1 MSRKITK
8 SILSIDEVN
17 LLLNSEEPK
26 NTGLYGNLYEVLN
39 KIDNR
44 KAITIEELSEL
55 DQTAKGALSYNK
67 KNLMDTVVKEW
78 YAERSSA
85 EDPNKKVRC
94 GLCNTP
100 NRYLFYIKNRKNGI
114 TLNVGSHCITK
125 FPGIE
130 GYLEQ
135 KKQLAEIQRN
145 QKRVARRNEFYIR
158 FEDPELTISEAE
170 NYLSSLPILL
180 PYNIYSELEDTI
192 RRMRL
197 IYNKYV
203 DDDKKAFESKY
214 DVFELFKLAVNQF
227 GKLKVRAENF
237 VKENENDPISCRRR
251 EIDWLISQNKSYL
264 IKFISENNGKYT
276 EASLKQIC
284 SYDFAYE
291 YFDLFKKRN
300 KSKLYRIDKF
310 EKAELIFS
318 FNKFGY
324 NPPLIYSVP
333 LSDFMLNIGAKCILN
348 NDFLYGSNDIHEIA
362 KLRDTS
368 GNLVSI
374 LNYIDNM
381 INRMNCV
388 FLIDNTTNS
397 LILYRK
403 GDRAIRYFNKYKFLL
418 YYNKYVLTSDLNIQ
432 NALINLIKG
441 NKNTSWID
449 MKKQEKQG
457 INDKINRLYK
467 EYRAIHANINFQN
480 VHTIEIMLYNTISK
494 NQNYVIDFNN
504 PEFISFK
511 RKDLKIGDNKLRLI
525 DFGIQITNNNMSPF
539 CLKDDVLLLHV
550 TTNISKEDIIFY
562 ETESG
567 MKLERVK
574 HNSNSIFE
582 YINADKKSV
591 KSYGIVICTLNN
603 YHKSD

>member
-17 LLLNSEEPK
+17 LLLNSDEPK
-26 NTGLYGNLYEVLN
+26 NTELYGNLYEVLS

-100 NRYLFYIKNRKNGI
+100 NRYLFYIKNRKNGV

-158 FEDPELTISEAE
+158 FEDPESTISESE
-170 NYLSSLPILL
+170 NYFSSLPILL

-214 DVFELFKLAVNQF
+214 DVFELFDLVVSQF
-227 GKLKVRAENF
+227 GKLKVKAENF

-276 EASLKQIC
+276 EVSLKQIC
-284 SYDFAYE
+284 SYDFVYE
-291 YFDLFKKRN
+291 YFGLFKKRN
-300 KSKLYRIDKF
+300 KSNNYRIDKL

-333 LSDFMLNIGAKCILN
+333 FSDFMSNIGAKCILN
-348 NDFLYGSNDIHEIA
+348 NEFLYGSNDIHGIA
-362 KLRDTS
+362 KLRDS
-368 GNLVSI
+368 NGNLVSI
-374 LNYIDNM
+374 INYIDNM
-381 INRMNCV
+381 INKMNCV
-388 FLIDNTTNS
+388 FLIDNITNS

-403 GDRAIRYFNKYKFLL
+403 GDRSIRYFNKYKFLL
-418 YYNKYVLTSDLNIQ
+418 YYNKYVLASDLNIQ
-432 NALINLIKG
+432 NALLNLIKG

-449 MKKQEKQG
+449 IEKQEKQG

-480 VHTIEIMLYNTISK
+480 VHTIEIMLYNIICK
-494 NQNYVIDFNN
+494 NQKYMIDFNN
-504 PEFISFK
+504 PEYILIK
-511 RKDLKIGDNKLRLI
+511 KENLKIGNGRLRRV
-525 DFGIQITNNNMSPF
+525 DFGIKISDNRISPF
-539 CLKDDVLLLHV
+539 YTKDDILLIHI
-550 TTNISKEDIIFY
+550 TKNISKGDVIYY

-567 MKLERVK
+567 IQIDRVK
-574 HNSNSIFE
+574 YNSNSIFE
-582 YINADKKSV
+582 YINVNKKSV
-591 KSYGIVICTLNN
+591 KSYGIVIYSISSSNRNT
-603 YHKSD
+603 